1 MWLKRNII
9 NPLGALSY
17 ICLMKGHS
25 LGSAGTQL
33 VSVTAGGEFAL
44 SDNALGFPELGT
56 QRVILDY
63 WLKNKPLN
71 REQNEKVFEKFLCI
85 LLLFLRDG
93 FISFGDKITV
103 KLLKKASL
111 AEEFYTEKKNT

>member
-1 MWLKRNII
+1 
-9 NPLGALSY
+9 
-17 ICLMKGHS
+17 MKGHS

-33 VSVTAGGEFAL
+33 VSSTAGGEFAL

-85 LLLFLRDG
+85 LLLLFLCDG
-93 FISFGDKITV
+93 FGDKITI
-103 KLLKKASL
+103 KLLKKTSL
-111 AEEFYTEKKNT
+111 AEEFYTEKRNTWYFYMAVCAK